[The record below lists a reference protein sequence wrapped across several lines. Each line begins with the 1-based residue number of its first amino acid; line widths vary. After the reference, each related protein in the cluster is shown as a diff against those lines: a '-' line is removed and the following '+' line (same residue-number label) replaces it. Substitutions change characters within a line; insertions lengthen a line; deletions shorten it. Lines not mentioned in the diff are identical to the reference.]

1 MNRKD
6 KAIHVDHS
14 GDLKQERQAS
24 AGGVRKQPCEP
35 GSGLGVLH
43 TEDLDAL
50 AIESTRLAFRRHHKV
65 TFSELMGIPVLFSGP
80 DHGGS
85 RSDAA
90 TQPDSTQWEGIQ
102 DALRAWAPK
111 GVHLTLLR
119 RLMWR
124 TLFEHWEPETTRFLL
139 EHALPGGVTFQHE
152 LAIPTQQVAC
162 RPASRLGF
170 ILVLAS
176 SERGWPRRCL
186 NRPLEEQRL
195 KAVLRFVLE
204 ASSGCVIKP
213 GSVSPASEAIAQG
226 VCDWLTLEIELSGHD
241 SWNLHLDQSDADRRW
256 IHLARAGEP
265 SSLLRVPLRSHLIG
279 LTGLSR
285 ITSHV
290 GLLVAR
296 DSEVPQ

>member
-1 MNRKD
+1 MNRKGR
-6 KAIHVDHS
+6 AIHVDRS

-24 AGGVRKQPCEP
+24 AGGVCKQPCEP
-35 GSGLGVLH
+35 GSGLVAPH
-43 TEDLDAL
+43 TEDLDTRAFE
-50 AIESTRLAFRRHHKV
+50 ATRLAFRHRQKV
-65 TFSELMGIPVLFSGP
+65 TFSELMAIPVLLSGP
-80 DHGGS
+80 DNVDCQ
-85 RSDAA
+85 SDAA
-90 TQPDSTQWEGIQ
+90 VQPDSTQWDVIQ
-102 DALRAWAPK
+102 DALRKWAPK
-111 GVHLTLLR
+111 GVRLTLLR
-119 RLMWR
+119 RLMWG

-139 EHALPGGVTFQHE
+139 EHVLPGGVTFQHE
-152 LAIPTQQVAC
+152 LAISTQQVGC
-162 RPASRLGF
+162 RPASRLSF

-176 SERGWPRRCL
+176 SELGWPRRFL

-241 SWNLHLDQSDADRRW
+241 SWSLHLDQSDADRRW

-265 SSLLRVPLRSHLIG
+265 SSLLRVPLRSHLLG

-285 ITSHV
+285 IASHV